1 VYYKNHFVAFIFS
14 AKFIAGAL
22 KHGRDKMRRAAF
34 PKVLFSPR
42 GYIQKR

>member
-1 VYYKNHFVAFIFS
+1 VYYKNHFAAFIFS

-22 KHGRDKMRRAAF
+22 KHGRDKMRRYKTREAF
-34 PKVLFSPR
+34 FTTR